1 MNDLISSSF
10 QDEVLSLE
18 EILAE
23 GSPLGSEVSS
33 TTQADVH
40 SSFATSG
47 NGKRSANDATA
58 GLNSRLSKT
67 QLRKLQVD
75 FTLEQVLQTAI
86 NLNLFWQN
94 I

>member
-1 MNDLISSSF
+1 VNDLISSSL

-67 QLRKLQVD
+67 QLRKLQVN
-75 FTLEQVLQTAI
+75 FSLCTGFS
-86 NLNLFWQN
+86 NYNKLNLF
-94 I
+94 